1 MSACR
6 AAALAEEKEALRSV
20 LCLGQRLGVPDQ
32 PLWRR
37 QMARR
42 LERARDVYRRSSP
55 RSHFNL
61 KTQHGRVGEQV
72 GVE

>member
-6 AAALAEEKEALRSV
+6 TAAFAEEKEALRSV

-37 QMARR
+37 QMAER
-42 LERARDVYRRSSP
+42 LGRARDVCRRSSP
-55 RSHFNL
+55 RSHVNL
-61 KTQHGRVGEQV
+61 KTKRGRGGEQV
-72 GVE
+72 GAE